1 MGARRGLR
9 RKKPQRCLRVPTCS
23 RLCPLP
29 SSGPEPS
36 GKGSLRCPDWL
47 PSAWPCYLG
56 CMWSKSWPCPGRPVL
71 LLVRDVLPSSTRCPW
86 PCCPPPDL
94 VSPSPATLCPRPA
107 LALPLVFF
115 AFLQT
120 RQATKVLNPTRVPK
134 ASPPATTMPSS
145 GTSTR
150 VARSPA
156 GHSLVRFQA
165 GRAPQL

>member
-1 MGARRGLR
+1 MCPPALGSAPCSLQAQNPQARGLSDAQTGF
-9 RKKPQRCLRVPTCS
+9 PVP
-23 RLCPLP
+23 
-29 SSGPEPS
+29 GPATWDACGLNHGHAQEDLS
-36 GKGSLRCPDWL
+36 YHLSE
-47 PSAWPCYLG
+47 
-56 CMWSKSWPCPGRPVL
+56 
-71 LLVRDVLPSSTRCPW
+71 TFCPW

-94 VSPSPATLCPRPA
+94 ASPSPATLCPHPA

-134 ASPPATTMPSS
+134 ASPPATTIPSS

-156 GHSLVRFQA
+156 GHSLVRFHT